1 MPDSGP
7 GPGPGT
13 GDSYVELIEADALWD
28 GEMESFDVG
37 DAEVLVLK
45 VDGQIRAYD
54 GICPHQSQSLVEG
67 ELEGGVLTCR
77 AHEWQFDARTGEGVN
92 PKDTCLVRHDVRV
105 TGDGMIEVRLRPR
118 NPSPVKV

>member
-1 MPDSGP
+1 MPDP
-7 GPGPGT
+7 GPDTRADDG
-13 GDSYVELIEADALWD
+13 YVELIEADALWD

-37 DAEVLVLK
+37 DAEVLVVK

-67 ELEGGVLTCR
+67 DLEGGVLTCR
-77 AHEWQFDARTGEGVN
+77 AHEWQFDARTGAGIN
-92 PKDTCLVRHDVRV
+92 PRGTCLQRHDIRL
-105 TGDGMIEVRLRPR
+105 TRDGMVEVRLRPR